1 MIHHISGIVTEKNP
15 VNVVLETS
23 GIGFDIKIP
32 LSTFEVIPNIGKP
45 CTLFTYL
52 HNTQDDVKLFG
63 FSSKAEKELFLLLI
77 GVSGVGPKI
86 ALSILSTLP
95 IATFA
100 KAIQRSDEITIAKVP
115 GLGKKSAQRLIVELK
130 DSVLKLT
137 DHVDANT
144 DMISDQSLIE
154 AESALQSL
162 GFNIKDI
169 RRELNLLPEDV
180 LSLPTERIIKESI
193 KRIYQKSK

>member
-1 MIHHISGIVTEKNP
+1 MIHHISGRVFEKNP
-15 VNVVLETS
+15 VYVVLETS

-32 LSTFEVIPNIGKP
+32 LSTYEVVPKVGDS
-45 CTLFTYL
+45 CSLYTYL
-52 HNTQDDVKLFG
+52 HSTQDDTKLFG
-63 FSSKAEKELFLLLI
+63 FSTKAEKELFLMLI

-86 ALSILSTLP
+86 ALSILSTLT
-95 IATFA
+95 ISTFA

-137 DHVDANT
+137 DHIDSAT
-144 DMISDQSLIE
+144 DTLSDQRLVE

-169 RRELNLLPEDV
+169 RRELNLLPEDI